1 MKLFFALLFIL
12 AGFQPGITKSNT
24 NVDVIQDDTEYQDNS
39 SDLNVFIDCKTF
51 GCDFDFFRREM
62 PFLNYVRNR
71 QDADLHIL
79 ITSEGAGSGG
89 RTFYI
94 EIIGMNEFLDS
105 NLSLSYEA
113 GPIATD
119 DEVRS
124 GLTLRIKTGVLPYLL
139 NRREFNQLDLTFDEE
154 RTLSVSPGSDP
165 WNLWVFRLSVDGDL
179 EFEQQSKARQFETE
193 IEANRTSEGIKIDLE
208 AEMSYQREDFDVDE
222 GTIQDEQWENELNAI
237 VVGSLND
244 HWSAGGFSSVR
255 SSTFNNYYL
264 RAELMPAIEYNLFP
278 YHESSRKQL
287 LFMYRAGINVFNYR
301 EETIFDKTE
310 EQLLSHAL
318 NIAMEINQPWGEIR
332 ASIEGSNY
340 LHDFTKNRLEI
351 FGDIEVNLFRGFSL
365 NVRTEYT
372 MIRDQL
378 NLPKGGASRDD
389 ILLQRRELATD
400 YEFEM
405 RVGIS
410 YTFGSVSNNIVNPR
424 FGI

>member
-1 MKLFFALLFIL
+1 
-12 AGFQPGITKSNT
+12 
-24 NVDVIQDDTEYQDNS
+24 
-39 SDLNVFIDCKTF
+39 
-51 GCDFDFFRREM
+51 
-62 PFLNYVRNR
+62 
-71 QDADLHIL
+71 
-79 ITSEGAGSGG
+79 
-89 RTFYI
+89 
-94 EIIGMNEFLDS
+94 
-105 NLSLSYEA
+105 
-113 GPIATD
+113 
-119 DEVRS
+119 
-124 GLTLRIKTGVLPYLL
+124 
-139 NRREFNQLDLTFDEE
+139 
-154 RTLSVSPGSDP
+154 
-165 WNLWVFRLSVDGDL
+165 
-179 EFEQQSKARQFETE
+179 
-193 IEANRTSEGIKIDLE
+193 
-208 AEMSYQREDFDVDE
+208 MSYQREDFDVDE